1 MQVREWVQFIRLR
14 LPETLAVKVNPR
26 QSFPV
31 WVRPAESD
39 GERVEFEIKFDGD
52 ADGEVQAWDIDM
64 LESVVS
70 DAVVDGEIETVPVQ
84 DSPFSRAAGVEE

>member
-1 MQVREWVQFIRLR
+1 MRAREWVQYIRLR

-31 WVRPAESD
+31 WVRPSESN
-39 GERVEFEIKFDGD
+39 GERVEFEVAFDGV
-52 ADGEVQAWDIDM
+52 DGDIQTWDIDM

-70 DAVVDGEIETVPVQ
+70 DALVDGTVDTVPVQ
-84 DSPFSRAAGVEE
+84 ESPFSLPG